1 MDDIDG
7 VRLSHHVLRERVHA
21 VHVMLPE
28 IHTSHAGV
36 ILRCVFLIFQ
46 FQGLVFRNGYI
57 LLVRK
62 IGNALVTYQLL
73 RSLGKIVRID
83 GTGLQVRYLLVGD
96 VDYLVPQSP
105 PGDIRITDNV
115 TLMVSPSTVYHD
127 LRGKV
132 DVRLETGG
140 TG

>member
-1 MDDIDG
+1 
-7 VRLSHHVLRERVHA
+7 
-21 VHVMLPE
+21 ML
-28 IHTSHAGV
+28 
-36 ILRCVFLIFQ
+36 
-46 FQGLVFRNGYI
+46 
-57 LLVRK
+57 
-62 IGNALVTYQLL
+62 LL
-73 RSLGKIVRID
+73 RIDALVRID
-83 GTGLQVRYLLVGD
+83 RAGLQVRYLLVGN

-115 TLMVSPSTVYHD
+115 TLMISPSTVYRD

>member
-1 MDDIDG
+1 M
-7 VRLSHHVLRERVHA
+7 LRERVHA

-28 IHTSHAGV
+28 IHTSHTGV
-36 ILRCVFLIFQ
+36 ILRGVFLVFQ
-46 FQGLVFRNGYI
+46 LQGLVIRHGYI

-62 IGNALVTYQLL
+62 VGYALVTDQLL
-73 RSLGKIVRID
+73 GSLGKIVRID

-96 VDYLVPQSP
+96 VDYLVPQSS

-115 TLMVSPSTVYHD
+115 TLMVSPSTVYRD

-140 TG
+140 MG

>member
-1 MDDIDG
+1 MRIPY
-7 VRLSHHVLRERVHA
+7 LSVSR
-21 VHVMLPE
+21 
-28 IHTSHAGV
+28 SG
-36 ILRCVFLIFQ
+36 
-46 FQGLVFRNGYI
+46 FRNGYI

-62 IGNALVTYQLL
+62 IGNALVSYQLL

-115 TLMVSPSTVYHD
+115 ALMVSPSTVYRD

-132 DVRLETGG
+132 DVRLEPAGRADTGAWLLISS
-140 TG
+140 TTSPILLTLSSAFSTRLSSFPYLL